1 MDIRPSLLSYIF
13 ADSTKWRI
21 NYTFPELILELDTKI
36 IKLNPEQVLE
46 THIQKGWIWSSLT
59 LETLDQNFQFKGIFN
74 AQVEEFKI
82 KLNDDAEFLRNKR
95 NAEKIKETLKPF
107 LLEYQNFIQ
116 QNIYLSYRLCNLFRS
131 DLSQRSKASVEQF
144 NSLIQR
150 DSTLAFEPVLQNQF
164 EQLRQFIEFSI
175 QANYAI
181 DAKNKRFVE
190 SELKLLRS
198 FSIR

>member
-1 MDIRPSLLSYIF
+1 MDIRPSLLSFIF
-13 ADSTKWRI
+13 ADSSKWRI
-21 NYTFPELILELDTKI
+21 NYAFPELVLELDTRTVN
-36 IKLNPEQVLE
+36 LNPEQVLE

-74 AQVEEFKI
+74 AQAEEFKI

-164 EQLRQFIEFSI
+164 EQLRQFIEFSM
-175 QANYAI
+175 
-181 DAKNKRFVE
+181 
-190 SELKLLRS
+190 
-198 FSIR
+198 

>member
-21 NYTFPELILELDTKI
+21 NYIFPELILEINTKTI
-36 IKLNPEQVLE
+36 QLNPEQVLE

-59 LETLDQNFQFKGIFN
+59 IKTRDQNFQFKGIFN
-74 AQVEEFKI
+74 TQAEKFQIE
-82 KLNDDAEFLRNKR
+82 LRNDAEFLGNKR
-95 NAEKIKETLKPF
+95 NAEKIKKTLEPF

-116 QNIYLSYRLCNLFRS
+116 QNIYLSYRLCDLFKS

-150 DSTLAFEPVLQNQF
+150 DSSLEFEPVLQNQF
-164 EQLRQFIEFSI
+164 EQLRQFIELSI

-190 SELKLLRS
+190 SELKA
-198 FSIR
+198 FK